1 VPPEIVIRATVRR
14 EIKAHGLYLEQHGG
28 PDVTDGF
35 LAAVQQS
42 FERLAR
48 APKAGVLCEFR
59 KAALR
64 RVRRWPVKGFEN
76 WLIFYIPKRNGVEI
90 VHIIHGARD
99 IQGLLDA

>member
-1 VPPEIVIRATVRR
+1 VPPDIVIRAAARR
-14 EIKAHGLYLEQHGG
+14 EIKAHGLYLEEHAG
-28 PDVTDGF
+28 PDVTDRF

-42 FERLAR
+42 FGTLAR
-48 APKAGVLCEFR
+48 APRAGVLCGFR

-64 RVRRWPVKGFEN
+64 RVRRWPVKDFEN
-76 WLIFYIPKRNGVEI
+76 WLIFYIPKRNGIEI